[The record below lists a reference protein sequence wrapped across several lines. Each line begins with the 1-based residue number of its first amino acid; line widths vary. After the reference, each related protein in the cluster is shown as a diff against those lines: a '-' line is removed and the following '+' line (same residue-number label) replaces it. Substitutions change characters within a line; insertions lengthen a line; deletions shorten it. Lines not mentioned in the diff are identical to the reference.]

1 MFRLISI
8 SAVPVLPALTIL
20 PTFDLPSARRLPYHF
35 EKKPAMT
42 RHLRAVPLIIFL
54 LALGVRA
61 LYVFEIDDSPLFD
74 HPPVDGLTYVQH
86 AHRLAAGNWLG
97 FGEPPFWQPPLY
109 PYLLGVHSLLFEGQ
123 FFYSLRFFQIV
134 LGSLTCVLT
143 WFIGR
148 RLFSTTPIV
157 AALAALAAALYGPL
171 IFFDGE
177 VLPSTLATFLDLAG
191 LMLLLR
197 CQRHPSAAR
206 FATAG
211 AVFGLAA
218 LTVATVLTFV
228 LASAAFVWLDTRWQY
243 SPAQRIRWSLTFL
256 AGVALVILPVTV
268 RNAVIGGDAVPI
280 SSNAGVNFWVGN
292 NQDYDGA
299 VSIRPGWEWDDLLAR
314 PRMEANLQRPSDKS
328 AFFMEESWNYI
339 RAHPV
344 DYAELLARKAFLLWH
359 GEEIGRNQGIYFWR
373 NYSPILA
380 TTLWKWII
388 AFPFGLVGPLA
399 LLGLILAVRN
409 RGFTL
414 PIVFVAVYAFSI
426 VAFFITARYRIP
438 LIPLLLVYAAY
449 GGYSLVE
456 SLRRETRLTAALYA
470 GALVLLV
477 AISNYGV
484 KRMDMAGDPLIHFNI
499 ATAHSSERDF
509 DRARAAYAQAVKQD
523 STYWEA
529 WFNLGSIVA
538 LQRDIRRS
546 VTIFERVLEALP
558 DRVIAWV
565 SLARSRRMLGDRAG
579 AVRAYESG
587 LAADPRAFQYYGRY
601 WELIDFYLEV
611 GGVREASRVL
621 DVSERYYP
629 REARRLRARYGHRLN
644 PLSR

>member
-1 MFRLISI
+1 
-8 SAVPVLPALTIL
+8 
-20 PTFDLPSARRLPYHF
+20 
-35 EKKPAMT
+35 MT
-42 RHLRAVPLIIFL
+42 RHLLAVPSIIFL
-54 LALGVRA
+54 LALGVRG
-61 LYVFEIDDSPLFD
+61 LYVFQIDDSPLFD

-109 PYLLGVHSLLFEGQ
+109 PYLLGVHRLLFEGQ

-134 LGSLTCVLT
+134 IGSLTCVLT

-148 RLFSTTPIV
+148 RLFSTIPIV

-177 VLPSTLATFLDLAG
+177 VLPSALATFLDLAG

-197 CQRHPSAAR
+197 WQRHPSAAR
-206 FATAG
+206 FAIAG
-211 AVFGLAA
+211 AVFGLAV
-218 LTVATVLTFV
+218 LTVTTVLTFV
-228 LASAAFVWLDTRWQY
+228 LAAAVFVWLDTRWQY
-243 SPAQRIRWSLTFL
+243 SPAQRIRWTSIFL
-256 AGVALVILPVTV
+256 AAAALVILPVAV
-268 RNAVIGGDAVPI
+268 RNAVIGGDAVLI

-299 VSIRPGWEWDDLLAR
+299 VNIRPGWEWDDLLAR
-314 PRMEANLQRPSDKS
+314 PRLEANLRRPSDKS
-328 AFFMEESWNYI
+328 DFFMEESWNYI

-373 NYSPILA
+373 NYSTILA

-414 PIVFVAVYAFSI
+414 PMAFIAVYALSI
-426 VAFFITARYRIP
+426 VAFFVTARYRIP
-438 LIPLLLVYAAY
+438 MIPLLLVYAAY
-449 GGYSLVE
+449 GGYRLAQ
-456 SLRRETRLTAALYA
+456 SLRRKTWLGVALYA
-470 GALVLLV
+470 GALVLFV
-477 AISNYGV
+477 AISNRGV
-484 KRMDMAGDPLIHFNI
+484 TQMDMAGDPLIHFNI
-499 ATAHSSERDF
+499 ATAHSKEGDF
-509 DRARAAYAQAVKQD
+509 DRARAAYERAVKRD

-529 WFNLGSIVA
+529 WFNLGSMVA
-538 LQRDIRRS
+538 MQRDFPRS
-546 VTIFERVLEALP
+546 VTIFERVLEAQP

-565 SLARSRRMLGDRAG
+565 NLARSRRMLGDQVG
-579 AVRAYESG
+579 ALRAYESG
-587 LAADPRAFQYYGRY
+587 LAVDPRAFQYYGRY
-601 WELIDFYLEV
+601 WELIDLYLELGEV
-611 GGVREASRVL
+611 GEASRVL
-621 DVSERYYP
+621 DVAERYHP
-629 REARRLRARYGHRLN
+629 REAKRLRAHYGHRLN
-644 PLSR
+644 PLSP

>member
-1 MFRLISI
+1 M
-8 SAVPVLPALTIL
+8 
-20 PTFDLPSARRLPYHF
+20 
-35 EKKPAMT
+35 
-42 RHLRAVPLIIFL
+42 
-54 LALGVRA
+54 
-61 LYVFEIDDSPLFD
+61 
-74 HPPVDGLTYVQH
+74 
-86 AHRLAAGNWLG
+86 
-97 FGEPPFWQPPLY
+97 
-109 PYLLGVHSLLFEGQ
+109 
-123 FFYSLRFFQIV
+123 
-134 LGSLTCVLT
+134 
-143 WFIGR
+143 
-148 RLFSTTPIV
+148 
-157 AALAALAAALYGPL
+157 
-171 IFFDGE
+171 
-177 VLPSTLATFLDLAG
+177 
-191 LMLLLR
+191 
-197 CQRHPSAAR
+197 
-206 FATAG
+206 
-211 AVFGLAA
+211 
-218 LTVATVLTFV
+218 ATVLTFV
-228 LASAAFVWLDTRWQY
+228 LAAAAFVWLDTRWQY

-299 VSIRPGWEWDDLLAR
+299 VNIRPGWEWDDLLAR

-328 AFFMEESWNYI
+328 DFFMEESWNYI

-344 DYAELLARKAFLLWH
+344 DYAVLLARKAFLLWH
-359 GEEIGRNQGIYFWR
+359 GEEIGRNQSIYFWR

-388 AFPFGLVGPLA
+388 TFPFGLVGPLA

-449 GGYSLVE
+449 GGYSLVQ

-484 KRMDMAGDPLIHFNI
+484 TRMDMAGDPLIHFII
-499 ATAHSSERDF
+499 ATAHSEERDL
-509 DRARAAYAQAVKQD
+509 DRARAAYEQAVKQD

-538 LQRDIRRS
+538 IQRDVPRS

-579 AVRAYESG
+579 ALRAYESG

-611 GGVREASRVL
+611 GEVREASRVL
-621 DVSERYYP
+621 DVAESYHP